1 VTPEPIPL
9 YLLSLPTLE
18 LIDRAELAAED
29 ARRLASETATL
40 RRWLQEMR
48 KERLARM
55 WEGYCPASNP
65 P

>member
-1 VTPEPIPL
+1 
-9 YLLSLPTLE
+9 LE

-40 RRWLQEMR
+40 RRWLQEKY
-48 KERLARM
+48 KERLARKR
-55 WEGYCPASNP
+55 EGDCPASNP